1 MPALQND
8 LAWLISAIKCLFNL
22 PYVAAYGNECP
33 MFWIGNRGELT
44 EIPPSSGFHLAF
56 VASDRSTVDAFYAPA
71 MGIGAK
77 DDGKPGLRPQYQL
90 QTPVESILIITLA
103 VNPPVDFLDQAIKCG
118 YDSFVKEHNAQLLAP
133 LHSSLPS
140 PNTTFD

>member
-1 MPALQND
+1 M
-8 LAWLISAIKCLFNL
+8 
-22 PYVAAYGNECP
+22 V
-33 MFWIGNRGELT
+33 IGNRGELT
-44 EIPPSSGFHLAF
+44 EISPSKGFHLAF

-103 VNPPVDFLDQAIKCG
+103 ANLPLDFFHHVTKCG
-118 YDSFVKEHNAQLLAP
+118 YDSFVKEHNALLLAP
-133 LHSSLPS
+133 LHLGLPL
-140 PNTTFD
+140 PNTTSD

>member
-1 MPALQND
+1 M
-8 LAWLISAIKCLFNL
+8 

-77 DDGKPGLRPQYQL
+77 DDGKPGLRPQEI
-90 QTPVESILIITLA
+90 PAS
-103 VNPPVDFLDQAIKCG
+103 NPSRINLN
-118 YDSFVKEHNAQLLAP
+118 Y
-133 LHSSLPS
+133 HSSCES
-140 PNTTFD
+140 SS